1 MPTDPSAPFHVERQ
15 DTRPVTPGAAR
26 WTARWTGRL
35 PRTTLGLPAEEF
47 TMPEPH
53 LRAGDTDRAAVA
65 TALGRHMADG
75 RLTVAEYDERVARAY
90 AARTYGDLA
99 ELTADLPAVDGGR
112 RVEPVR
118 SAHPAPVVRACGPM
132 ASRAQDPGSAWA
144 AWRRTAIIVLS
155 IWAISSVVAAQFIYF
170 WPIWVVGPWGAVLL
184 AHTVGGAGRR
194 ARSRQH
200 T

>member
-1 MPTDPSAPFHVERQ
+1 M
-15 DTRPVTPGAAR
+15 
-26 WTARWTGRL
+26 L
-35 PRTTLGLPAEEF
+35 
-47 TMPEPH
+47 EPH

-65 TALGRHMADG
+65 TVLGRHMADG

-99 ELTADLPAVDGGR
+99 ELTADLPAIDRARASERVRREHSATAHGCSSMAGQGR
-112 RVEPVR
+112 DTG
-118 SAHPAPVVRACGPM
+118 A
-132 ASRAQDPGSAWA
+132 AWG

-155 IWAISSVVAAQFIYF
+155 IWAISSIVAAQFIYF

-184 AHTVGGAGRR
+184 AHTVGGDRR
-194 ARSRQH
+194 PRSRQH